1 MGLTITDTLALVTK
15 GYKVSDISDLKT
27 ILETN
32 DDNNI
37 IELAKKLGPDDFK
50 AAMALFSAKPKQLSE
65 GQEEN
70 EDSKVSEGGEE
81 SAPEDKG
88 NEPKEDDVDY
98 KELYTKEKSMREKLQ
113 QDNANRT
120 VKNDD
125 TRSDEEIALQVA
137 MDVLN

>member
-27 ILETN
+27 MLETN

-50 AAMALFSAKPKQLSE
+50 AAMALFNAKPKQISE
-65 GQEEN
+65 GQEEKTDP
-70 EDSKVSEGGEE
+70 EDKSGDEK
-81 SAPEDKG
+81 SAPDDKG
-88 NEPKEDDVDY
+88 NEPKDDDVDY
-98 KELYTKEKSMREKLQ
+98 KDLYNKEKSMREKLQ

-120 VKNDD
+120 VKETD
-125 TRSDEEIALQVA
+125 TRSDEEVALQFA

>member
-15 GYKVSDISDLKT
+15 GYKVSDISDLKEV
-27 ILETN
+27 LETN

-50 AAMALFSAKPKQLSE
+50 AAMALFNAKPRIVSE
-65 GQEEN
+65 GQEEKTDP
-70 EDSKVSEGGEE
+70 EESEGEKE
-81 SAPEDKG
+81 SAPDENKD
-88 NEPKEDDVDY
+88 EPEEDDVDY
-98 KELYTKEKSMREKLQ
+98 KELYTKEKSMRERLQ
-113 QDNANRT
+113 QANANRT
-120 VKNDD
+120 VKDTD

>member
-1 MGLTITDTLALVTK
+1 MGLTIPDTLALVTK
-15 GYKVSDISDLKT
+15 GYKVSDISDLKN

-50 AAMALFSAKPKQLSE
+50 AAMALFNAKPKQLSE
-65 GQEEN
+65 GQEN
-70 EDSKVSEGGEE
+70 ETSPEESEGGDE
-81 SAPEDKG
+81 SAPDDKG
-88 NEPKEDDVDY
+88 NEPEEDDVDY

-113 QDNANRT
+113 QANANRT
-120 VKNDD
+120 VKDTD
-125 TRSDEEIALQVA
+125 TRSDEEIALQFA

>member
-15 GYKVSDISDLKT
+15 GYKVSDISDLKEV
-27 ILETN
+27 LETN

-50 AAMALFSAKPKQLSE
+50 AAMALFNARPKQLSE
-65 GQEEN
+65 GQGEKTDPEE
-70 EDSKVSEGGEE
+70 SEGEKQSPPDGKGDE
-81 SAPEDKG
+81 PE
-88 NEPKEDDVDY
+88 EDDVDY

-113 QDNANRT
+113 QANANRT

>member
-1 MGLTITDTLALVTK
+1 MGLTIPDTLALVTK
-15 GYKVSDISDLKT
+15 GYKVSDISDLKN

-50 AAMALFSAKPKQLSE
+50 AAMTLFNAKPKQLSE
-65 GQEEN
+65 GQEEK
-70 EDSKVSEGGEE
+70 EDPETPEGGEE
-81 SAPEDKG
+81 STPDGEG
-88 NEPKEDDVDY
+88 EDDVDY

-113 QDNANRT
+113 QANANRT
-120 VKNDD
+120 VKDTD
-125 TRSDEEIALQVA
+125 TRSDEEIALQFA

>member
-50 AAMALFSAKPKQLSE
+50 AAMALFNAKPKQISE
-65 GQEEN
+65 GQEEKTVP
-70 EDSKVSEGGEE
+70 EGESGGEE
-81 SAPEDKG
+81 SAPDDKG
-88 NEPKEDDVDY
+88 NEPEENDVDY
-98 KELYTKEKSMREKLQ
+98 KELYNKEKSMREKLQ

-120 VKNDD
+120 VKDNDS
-125 TRSDEEIALQVA
+125 RSDEEIALQFA

>member
-27 ILETN
+27 MIETN

-50 AAMALFSAKPKQLSE
+50 AAMALFNAKPKQISE
-65 GQEEN
+65 GQEEKTDP
-70 EDSKVSEGGEE
+70 EDASGGEE
-81 SAPEDKG
+81 SAPDDKG
-88 NEPKEDDVDY
+88 DEPEKDDVDY
-98 KELYTKEKSMREKLQ
+98 KELYNKEKSMREKLQ

-120 VKNDD
+120 VKETD
-125 TRSDEEIALQVA
+125 TRSDEDIALQFA

>member
-1 MGLTITDTLALVTK
+1 MSLTITDTLALVTK

-50 AAMALFSAKPKQLSE
+50 AAMALFNAKPKQISE
-65 GQEEN
+65 GQEEKTDP
-70 EDSKVSEGGEE
+70 EDESGGEE
-81 SAPEDKG
+81 SAPDDKG
-88 NEPKEDDVDY
+88 NEPEDDVDY
-98 KELYTKEKSMREKLQ
+98 KELYNKEKSMREKLQ

-120 VKNDD
+120 VKDTD
-125 TRSDEEIALQVA
+125 TRSDEDMALQFA

>member
-50 AAMALFSAKPKQLSE
+50 AAMALFNAKPKQLSE
-65 GQEEN
+65 GQEEKN
-70 EDSKVSEGGEE
+70 PEESEGGEK
-81 SAPEDKG
+81 SAPDEIKD
-88 NEPKEDDVDY
+88 EPEEDDVDY

-113 QDNANRT
+113 QANANRT
-120 VKNDD
+120 VKDTD